1 MLQFDMAIFTH
12 KTANSRSW
20 RTMRYREIQNAVC
33 EAWRRTLLLDPTLGP
48 IPSNPDVFAC
58 FNTGPIGGSVGCTML
73 ISFQVD
79 EMYRDGMGEALTR
92 VANHLASWNY
102 SVTRYAPFEQ
112 KYPIPA

>member
-1 MLQFDMAIFTH
+1 MIQFDMAIFTH

-20 RTMRYREIQNAVC
+20 RTMRYKEMNNALC

-48 IPSNPDVFAC
+48 IPGNPDVFVT
-58 FNTGPIGGSVGCTML
+58 FNAGPAGCTML

-79 EMYRDGMGEALTR
+79 EMYRESMGEALAR
-92 VANHLASWNY
+92 VTNHLASWNY